1 MADDD
6 VVVEASA
13 HKAHR
18 DALVALF
25 HANVNEVVSAHN
37 CRILVGENYMQRI
50 SEARRQLHM
59 NIECVPQ
66 YALIGG
72 KKKRISGAYR
82 YRPDALGREAG
93 DLISAVPQCLPIFG
107 DQPGAFQR

>member
-6 VVVEASA
+6 VVVETSVHA
-13 HKAHR
+13 AHR
-18 DALVALF
+18 DALAVLF
-25 HANVNEVVSAHN
+25 RGRPHVEISAVE

-50 SEARRQLHM
+50 SEARRQLQM

-66 YALIGG
+66 YAMICG

-82 YRPDALGREAG
+82 YRPDAIGRDAA
-93 DLISAVPQCLPIFG
+93 DLVRAVPQDLPIFG
-107 DQPGAFQR
+107 DQPGAYRG